1 LLGSYEL
8 ISNKAVQVNPEK
20 ESSTSTS
27 KTRQGG
33 VRNGVFG
40 GKNLTIEKL
49 KLIIFC
55 QMYK

>member
-1 LLGSYEL
+1 LLSNYEL
-8 ISNKAVQVNPEK
+8 ISNQAVQVNPQK
-20 ESSTSTS
+20 EPSTSTS
-27 KTRQGG
+27 KTGQGG
-33 VRNGVFG
+33 VRNSIFG